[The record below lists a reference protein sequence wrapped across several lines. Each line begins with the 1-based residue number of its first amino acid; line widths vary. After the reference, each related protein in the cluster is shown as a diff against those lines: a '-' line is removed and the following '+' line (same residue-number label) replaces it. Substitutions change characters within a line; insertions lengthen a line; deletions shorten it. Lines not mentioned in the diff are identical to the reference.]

1 MDVYA
6 CVHILKPLL
15 HQFHTSISN
24 VSSAPKGYPGRLFP
38 LKLGDQSL
46 WCQSP
51 LLPRIGLFLS
61 PFPACFL
68 SLRPPLLVIQSLPLS
83 LWLPRL
89 PLLFTS
95 SLSMTCPTSF
105 GRRCA
110 IPRDIALHRVE
121 CSAHYKQKC
130 KCSMV
135 RQETVRH
142 QCAYRAVENIRR
154 LTKHAIIAAQMHCH
168 HATLRHG
175 SA

>member
-1 MDVYA
+1 MQPFSLVTTPSSDCPLTDQGTAIWMYT

-24 VSSAPKGYPGRLFP
+24 VSPAPKGYPGRLFP
-38 LKLGDQSL
+38 LKPGDQSL

-68 SLRPPLLVIQSLPLS
+68 SLRPLLLAIQSLPLS
-83 LWLPRL
+83 LWLRRL

-105 GRRCA
+105 GRRSA

-130 KCSMV
+130 SLV
-135 RQETVRH
+135 WFARRQ
-142 QCAYRAVENIRR
+142 
-154 LTKHAIIAAQMHCH
+154 
-168 HATLRHG
+168 
-175 SA
+175 